1 MTLISDNQ
9 NSVSPKALTEKI
21 LIKNNRVKKIKLH
34 VSGFKTLNISQYCNT
49 LEATMIST
57 LVTSDHIPQYN
68 QPIVKPSDESTNL
81 VEYELKEPETG

>member
-34 VSGFKTLNISQYCNT
+34 VSGFKTLNTSQYCNT
-49 LEATMIST
+49 LK
-57 LVTSDHIPQYN
+57 Q
-68 QPIVKPSDESTNL
+68 Q
-81 VEYELKEPETG
+81 

>member
-1 MTLISDNQ
+1 
-9 NSVSPKALTEKI
+9 
-21 LIKNNRVKKIKLH
+21 
-34 VSGFKTLNISQYCNT
+34 
-49 LEATMIST
+49 MIST

>member
-34 VSGFKTLNISQYCNT
+34 VSGFKTLNTSQYCNT

-57 LVTSDHIPQYN
+57 LVTSDPN
-68 QPIVKPSDESTNL
+68 TTNPL
-81 VEYELKEPETG
+81 